1 MENAMAKTDTPQQSE
16 ASRARLAAVLGQ
28 IEEMGLSRDKGARVT
43 GRINPKLLEL
53 ARARA
58 GAMSDSQLLE
68 FALANIVIEDGFA
81 DAFTAA
87 RGKVDPTLDL
97 EA

>member
-1 MENAMAKTDTPQQSE
+1 MAKTETFRQSE
-16 ASRARLAAVLGQ
+16 ASRARLEAVLSQ

-87 RGKVDPTLDL
+87 RRKIDPTLDL

>member
-1 MENAMAKTDTPQQSE
+1 MNNIRPISLDYS
-16 ASRARLAAVLGQ
+16 SGRLLHL
-28 IEEMGLSRDKGARVT
+28 ECLTFWYCNKGARVT
-43 GRINPKLLEL
+43 GRINARLLEL

-81 DAFTAA
+81 DAFMAA
-87 RGKVDPTLDL
+87 RGKVDPGLDL

>member
-1 MENAMAKTDTPQQSE
+1 MASTETPELTE
-16 ASRARLAAVLGQ
+16 AARARLEAVLGQ
-28 IEEMGLSRDKGARVT
+28 LDAMGLSRDKAARVT

-53 ARARA
+53 ARART

-68 FALANIVIEDGFA
+68 FALANIVIEDGFV
-81 DAFTAA
+81 DAFLAS
-87 RGKVDPTLDL
+87 RGKVDPGLDL